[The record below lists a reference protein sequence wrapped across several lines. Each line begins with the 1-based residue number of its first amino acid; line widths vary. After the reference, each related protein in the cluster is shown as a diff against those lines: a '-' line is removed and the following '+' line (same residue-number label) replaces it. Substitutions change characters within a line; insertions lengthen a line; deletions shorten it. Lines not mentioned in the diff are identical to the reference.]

1 MENSKYFY
9 IWIGLSALLIAGSA
23 AAFSVYGLAKLFSGA
38 FLSVVVMAGSLELGK
53 LVTASFLYRYWNMIN
68 WFQKVYMTIATIV
81 LIFITSAG
89 IFGYLSNAYQGAT
102 LEFEKQSTEL
112 LTIEERIEQLDED
125 KVFLKEEL
133 EQAISEL
140 PDNYITAK
148 RKLREEYNP
157 QITQLNQE
165 LLEYKTRRADLEIE
179 LVSTGVDVGPA
190 IYLART
196 FGTDI
201 DTVVKFFIFILIFV
215 FDPLAV
221 MLVIAYNQALM
232 DRTTRD
238 EDEAPAGGSITEKD
252 ASAKSQDEHWKDI
265 YSQDTL
271 IDKEPSG
278 WAALQDIEEKELE
291 DEMNERMDIIGQN
304 GNDGLHYDIEPD
316 DNNHSTPIPDPAV
329 LGDIGEEEELN
340 PQPTAKGGIRIK

>member
-1 MENSKYFY
+1 
-9 IWIGLSALLIAGSA
+9 
-23 AAFSVYGLAKLFSGA
+23 
-38 FLSVVVMAGSLELGK
+38 
-53 LVTASFLYRYWNMIN
+53 
-68 WFQKVYMTIATIV
+68 

-112 LTIEERIEQLDED
+112 IAVEERIEQLEED
-125 KVFLKEEL
+125 KIFLKEEL
-133 EQAISEL
+133 SVAISEL

-148 RKLREEYNP
+148 RKLREQYNP
-157 QITQLNQE
+157 QILMVNE
-165 LLEYKTRRADLEIE
+165 EILDYKKTRADLEIQ

-232 DRTTRD
+232 ERKKD
-238 EDEAPAGGSITEKD
+238 EPVTIS
-252 ASAKSQDEHWKDI
+252 
-265 YSQDTL
+265 
-271 IDKEPSG
+271 EPMG
-278 WAALQDIEEKELE
+278 FTALQEEEFVE
-291 DEMNERMDIIGQN
+291 DNERMDIIGQN
-304 GNDGLHYDIEPD
+304 GNDGLHYDDVEPD
-316 DNNHSTPIPDPAV
+316 DNNNP
-329 LGDIGEEEELN
+329 N
-340 PQPTAKGGIRIK
+340 PQPSARGGVKIQ

>member
-1 MENSKYFY
+1 MENSKYFIY
-9 IWIGLSALLIAGSA
+9 WIGLSALLIAGSA

-38 FLSVVVMAGSLELGK
+38 FLSVVIMAGSLELGK

-112 LTIEERIEQLDED
+112 LTIEERIDQLEED

-133 EQAISEL
+133 SIAVSEL

-148 RKLREEYNP
+148 RKLREDYNP
-157 QITQLNQE
+157 QILQINNE
-165 LLEYKTRRADLEIE
+165 LLEYKKTRADLEIG

-221 MLVIAYNQALM
+221 MLVIAYNQALI
-232 DRTTRD
+232 DRQKNFQD
-238 EDEAPAGGSITEKD
+238 VESINIES
-252 ASAKSQDEHWKDI
+252 ASEQMGF
-265 YSQDTL
+265 T
-271 IDKEPSG
+271 
-278 WAALQDIEEKELE
+278 ALQEMEE
-291 DEMNERMDIIGQN
+291 DNERMDIIGQN
-304 GNDGLHYDIEPD
+304 GNDGLHYEDVEP
-316 DNNHSTPIPDPAV
+316 NEPLEENDPQ
-329 LGDIGEEEELN
+329 EKKFN
-340 PQPTAKGGIRIK
+340 TAPSRRGGVKIQ

>member
-1 MENSKYFY
+1 MENSKYFIY
-9 IWIGLSALLIAGSA
+9 WIGLSALLIAGSA

-133 EQAISEL
+133 EQAIGEL

-232 DRTTRD
+232 DRKKD
-238 EDEAPAGGSITEKD
+238 EPEVESINIES
-252 ASAKSQDEHWKDI
+252 ASEQMGF
-265 YSQDTL
+265 T
-271 IDKEPSG
+271 
-278 WAALQDIEEKELE
+278 ALQEMEE
-291 DEMNERMDIIGQN
+291 DNERMDIIGQN
-304 GNDGLHYDIEPD
+304 GNDGLHYEDVEPNEPLEEND
-316 DNNHSTPIPDPAV
+316 PQRPI
-329 LGDIGEEEELN
+329 L
-340 PQPTAKGGIRIK
+340 KGGVKIQW

>member
-1 MENSKYFY
+1 MEQSKYFY
-9 IWIGLSALLIAGSA
+9 IWIGISALLIAGSA

-38 FLSVVVMAGSLELGK
+38 FLSVVIMASSLELGK

-68 WFQKVYMTIATIV
+68 WFQKVYMSFATLV
-81 LIFITSAG
+81 LIGITSAG

-112 LTIEERIEQLDED
+112 FTIEERIEQLEED

-133 EQAISEL
+133 SVAISEL

-148 RKLREEYNP
+148 RKLREDYNP
-157 QITQLNQE
+157 QITQVNQE
-165 LLEYKTRRADLEIE
+165 ILEFKTRRADLEIQ

-221 MLVIAYNQALM
+221 MLVVAYNQALM
-232 DRTTRD
+232 IRNEKNIPGPPETFRGKERTQ
-238 EDEAPAGGSITEKD
+238 EEN
-252 ASAKSQDEHWKDI
+252 WKDI
-265 YSQDTL
+265 YSQPVL
-271 IDKEPSG
+271 FDKEPSG
-278 WAALQDIEEKELE
+278 FTALVE
-291 DEMNERMDIIGQN
+291 DEERMDIIGQN
-304 GNDGLHYDIEPD
+304 GNDGLHYDTTDQDLIAEVDWIAESEPRD
-316 DNNHSTPIPDPAV
+316 ENDP
-329 LGDIGEEEELN
+329 N
-340 PQPTAKGGIRIK
+340 PQPTAKGGVRIK

>member
-38 FLSVVVMAGSLELGK
+38 FLSVVIMAGSLELGK

-81 LIFITSAG
+81 LVFITSAG

-148 RKLREEYNP
+148 RNLREEYNP
-157 QITQLNQE
+157 QITQINQE
-165 LLEYKTRRADLEIE
+165 LLEYKTKRADSEIQ

-221 MLVIAYNQALM
+221 MLVIAYNQALLQNK
-232 DRTTRD
+232 
-238 EDEAPAGGSITEKD
+238 PKEKT
-252 ASAKSQDEHWKDI
+252 QNEHWKDI
-265 YSQDTL
+265 YSQPTFTD
-271 IDKEPSG
+271 DEDFSV
-278 WAALQDIEEKELE
+278 EEEIMLE
-291 DEMNERMDIIGQN
+291 EDNERMDIIGQN
-304 GNDGLHYDIEPD
+304 GNDGLHYDLEEDEKPKK
-316 DNNHSTPIPDPAV
+316 V
-329 LGDIGEEEELN
+329 LGRGAFTRN
-340 PQPTAKGGIRIK
+340 KN

>member
-38 FLSVVVMAGSLELGK
+38 FLSVVIMAGSLELGK
-53 LVTASFLYRYWNMIN
+53 LVTASFLYRYWNVIN
-68 WFQKVYMTIATIV
+68 YFQKVYMTIATLV

-112 LTIEERIEQLDED
+112 LTIEERIDQLEED

-133 EQAISEL
+133 EVAISEL

-148 RKLREEYNP
+148 RKLREDYNP
-157 QITQLNQE
+157 QILQINNE
-165 LLEYKTRRADLEIE
+165 LLEYKRTRADLEIA

-232 DRTTRD
+232 DRTQKITHS
-238 EDEAPAGGSITEKD
+238 PLAGSKKPWWKFWEMY
-252 ASAKSQDEHWKDI
+252 QDEKPK
-265 YSQDTL
+265 L
-271 IDKEPSG
+271 V
-278 WAALQDIEEKELE
+278 E
-291 DEMNERMDIIGQN
+291 DNERMDIIGQN
-304 GNDGLHYDIEPD
+304 GNDGLHYDDVEPD
-316 DNNHSTPIPDPAV
+316 DNNNPNPPEPIKAKP
-329 LGDIGEEEELN
+329 
-340 PQPTAKGGIRIK
+340 PTAKGGVRIK

>member
-1 MENSKYFY
+1 MENSKYFIY
-9 IWIGLSALLIAGSA
+9 WIGLSALLIAGSA

-38 FLSVVVMAGSLELGK
+38 FISVVIMAGALELGK

-81 LIFITSAG
+81 LVFITSAG

-112 LTIEERIEQLDED
+112 IAVEERIEQLED
-125 KVFLKEEL
+125 DKIFLKEEL
-133 EQAISEL
+133 SVAISEL

-148 RKLREEYNP
+148 RKLREDYNP
-157 QITQLNQE
+157 QILSVNEEILN
-165 LLEYKTRRADLEIE
+165 YKKTRADLEIQ

-221 MLVIAYNQALM
+221 MLVIAYNQALI
-232 DRTTRD
+232 DRTTRK
-238 EDEAPAGGSITEKD
+238 EDNVPAGGSINIES
-252 ASAKSQDEHWKDI
+252 ASANNPNPYGDDDYATPIVEDDEDF
-265 YSQDTL
+265 SV
-271 IDKEPSG
+271 EEEM
-278 WAALQDIEEKELE
+278 IEE
-291 DEMNERMDIIGQN
+291 DDERMDIIGQN
-304 GNDGLHYDIEPD
+304 GNDGLHYDNIEPSD
-316 DNNHSTPIPDPAV
+316 DNNPNPQI
-329 LGDIGEEEELN
+329 LN
-340 PQPTAKGGIRIK
+340 PQPTARGGVRIK

>member
-1 MENSKYFY
+1 MENSKYFIY
-9 IWIGLSALLIAGSA
+9 WIGLSALLIAGSA

-38 FLSVVVMAGSLELGK
+38 FISVVIMAGALELGK

-68 WFQKVYMTIATIV
+68 WFQKLYMTIATIV
-81 LIFITSAG
+81 LVFITSAG

-148 RKLREEYNP
+148 RNLREEYNP
-157 QITQLNQE
+157 QITQINQE

-221 MLVIAYNQALM
+221 MLVIAYNQALLQNKPKK
-232 DRTTRD
+232 T
-238 EDEAPAGGSITEKD
+238 
-252 ASAKSQDEHWKDI
+252 QDEHWKDI

-271 IDKEPSG
+271 I
-278 WAALQDIEEKELE
+278 EE
-291 DEMNERMDIIGQN
+291 DNERMDIIGQN
-304 GNDGLHYDIEPD
+304 GNDGLHYDLE
-316 DNNHSTPIPDPAV
+316 DN
-329 LGDIGEEEELN
+329 EKKEKN
-340 PQPTAKGGIRIK
+340 PPGRGFYRP

>member
-1 MENSKYFY
+1 MENSKYFIY
-9 IWIGLSALLIAGSA
+9 WIGLSALLIAGSA

-38 FLSVVVMAGSLELGK
+38 FISVVIMAGALELGK

-68 WFQKVYMTIATIV
+68 WFQKLYMTIATIV
-81 LIFITSAG
+81 LVFITSAG

-148 RKLREEYNP
+148 RNLREEYNP
-157 QITQLNQE
+157 QITQINQE

-221 MLVIAYNQALM
+221 MLVIAYNQALLQNK
-232 DRTTRD
+232 
-238 EDEAPAGGSITEKD
+238 PKEKT
-252 ASAKSQDEHWKDI
+252 QDEHWKDI
-265 YSQDTL
+265 YSQPTFTD
-271 IDKEPSG
+271 
-278 WAALQDIEEKELE
+278 EEDFSVEEEIMLE
-291 DEMNERMDIIGQN
+291 EDNERMDIIGQN
-304 GNDGLHYDIEPD
+304 GNDGLHYDLEEDEKPKKIIGKGAI
-316 DNNHSTPIPDPAV
+316 TPP
-329 LGDIGEEEELN
+329 GN
-340 PQPTAKGGIRIK
+340 

>member
-1 MENSKYFY
+1 MENSKYFIY
-9 IWIGLSALLIAGSA
+9 WIGLSALLIAGSA

-38 FLSVVVMAGSLELGK
+38 FLSVVIMAGSLELGK

-112 LTIEERIEQLDED
+112 LTIEERIDQLEED
-125 KVFLKEEL
+125 KIFLKEEL
-133 EQAISEL
+133 EVAISEL

-148 RKLREEYNP
+148 RKLREDYNP
-157 QITQLNQE
+157 QILQINNE
-165 LLEYKTRRADLEIE
+165 LLEYKKTRADLEIG

-221 MLVIAYNQALM
+221 MLVIAYNQALI
-232 DRTTRD
+232 DKTKRNTD
-238 EDEAPAGGSITEKD
+238 EPAEVASIIKKD
-252 ASAKSQDEHWKDI
+252 ASAKTQDEHWKDI

-271 IDKEPSG
+271 I
-278 WAALQDIEEKELE
+278 E
-291 DEMNERMDIIGQN
+291 DNERMDIIGQN
-304 GNDGLHYDIEPD
+304 GNDGLHYDVEPNEPREEND
-316 DNNHSTPIPDPAV
+316 PTPFDNDS
-329 LGDIGEEEELN
+329 L
-340 PQPTAKGGIRIK
+340 PTQRGGVKIR

>member
-53 LVTASFLYRYWNMIN
+53 LVTASFLYRYWKVIN

-81 LIFITSAG
+81 LVFITSAG

-112 LTIEERIEQLDED
+112 IAVEERIEQLEED
-125 KVFLKEEL
+125 KIFLKEEL
-133 EQAISEL
+133 SVAISEL

-148 RKLREEYNP
+148 RKLREQYNP
-157 QITQLNQE
+157 QILMVNE
-165 LLEYKTRRADLEIE
+165 EILDYKKTRADLEIQ

-221 MLVIAYNQALM
+221 MLVIAYNQALI
-232 DRTTRD
+232 DRGKVKL
-238 EDEAPAGGSITEKD
+238 ANKSANNKPA
-252 ASAKSQDEHWKDI
+252 SQNDNWKDI

-271 IDKEPSG
+271 I
-278 WAALQDIEEKELE
+278 EE
-291 DEMNERMDIIGQN
+291 DNERMDIIGQN
-304 GNDGLHYDIEPD
+304 GNDGLHYDVEPD
-316 DNNHSTPIPDPAV
+316 VEPREENDPEPYNPD
-329 LGDIGEEEELN
+329 LT
-340 PQPTAKGGIRIK
+340 PTAKGGVKTK

>member
-1 MENSKYFY
+1 MENSKYFIY
-9 IWIGLSALLIAGSA
+9 WIGLSALLIAGSA

-38 FLSVVVMAGSLELGK
+38 FISVVIMAGSLELGK

-81 LIFITSAG
+81 LVFITSAG

-112 LTIEERIEQLDED
+112 LTIEERIDQLDED

-165 LLEYKTRRADLEIE
+165 LLEYKTRRADLEIG

-221 MLVIAYNQALM
+221 MLVIAYNQALI
-232 DRTTRD
+232 DRNKLS
-238 EDEAPAGGSITEKD
+238 GGPPRITNGG
-252 ASAKSQDEHWKDI
+252 ASAF
-265 YSQDTL
+265 
-271 IDKEPSG
+271 
-278 WAALQDIEEKELE
+278 EE
-291 DEMNERMDIIGQN
+291 DNERMDIIGQN
-304 GNDGLHYDIEPD
+304 GNDGLHYDIEEPD
-316 DNNHSTPIPDPAV
+316 VEPREENDP
-329 LGDIGEEEELN
+329 
-340 PQPTAKGGIRIK
+340 QRPTLKGGVKIN

>member
-9 IWIGLSALLIAGSA
+9 IWIGLAALLIAGSA

-53 LVTASFLYRYWNMIN
+53 LVTASFLYRYWNVIN
-68 WFQKVYMTIATIV
+68 YFQKVYMTIATIV

-112 LTIEERIEQLDED
+112 IAVEERIEQLEED
-125 KVFLKEEL
+125 KSFLKEEL
-133 EQAISEL
+133 EVAISEL

-148 RKLREEYNP
+148 RNLREQYNP
-157 QITQLNQE
+157 QIVRVNEEILD
-165 LLEYKTRRADLEIE
+165 YKKTRADLEIA

-232 DRTTRD
+232 DRQKNLQ
-238 EDEAPAGGSITEKD
+238 AN
-252 ASAKSQDEHWKDI
+252 ASA
-265 YSQDTL
+265 
-271 IDKEPSG
+271 
-278 WAALQDIEEKELE
+278 IEEN
-291 DEMNERMDIIGQN
+291 NERMDIIGQN
-304 GNDGLHYDIEPD
+304 GNDGLHYDVSDQDLID
-316 DNNHSTPIPDPAV
+316 DDDFEV
-329 LGDIGEEEELN
+329 EEEILN
-340 PQPTAKGGIRIK
+340 EPEVEPREENDPTPKKLKPPSSRSGIRIG

>member
-1 MENSKYFY
+1 MENSKYFIY
-9 IWIGLSALLIAGSA
+9 WIGLSALLIAGSA

-81 LIFITSAG
+81 LVFITSAG

-112 LTIEERIEQLDED
+112 IAVEERIEQLEED

-133 EQAISEL
+133 SVAISEL

-148 RKLREEYNP
+148 RKLREDYNP
-157 QITQLNQE
+157 QILMVNE
-165 LLEYKTRRADLEIE
+165 EILDYKKTRADLEIQ

-232 DRTTRD
+232 DRKKD
-238 EDEAPAGGSITEKD
+238 EPEVESINIES
-252 ASAKSQDEHWKDI
+252 ASEQMGF
-265 YSQDTL
+265 T
-271 IDKEPSG
+271 
-278 WAALQDIEEKELE
+278 ALQEMEE
-291 DEMNERMDIIGQN
+291 DNERMDIIGQN
-304 GNDGLHYDIEPD
+304 GNDGLHYEDVEP
-316 DNNHSTPIPDPAV
+316 NEPLEENDPGRPP
-329 LGDIGEEEELN
+329 LR
-340 PQPTAKGGIRIK
+340 GGIKIQW

>member
-9 IWIGLSALLIAGSA
+9 IWIGLSALFIAGSA

-38 FLSVVVMAGSLELGK
+38 FLSVVIMASALELGK

-112 LTIEERIEQLDED
+112 LTIEERIEQLEED
-125 KVFLKEEL
+125 KFFLKEEL
-133 EQAISEL
+133 EVAISEL

-148 RKLREEYNP
+148 RKLREDYNP
-157 QITQLNQE
+157 QILQINNE
-165 LLEYKTRRADLEIE
+165 LLEYKKTRADLEIA

-232 DRTTRD
+232 DRNTKK
-238 EDEAPAGGSITEKD
+238 ESIENTQHD
-252 ASAKSQDEHWKDI
+252 NWKDI
-265 YSQDTL
+265 YSQPTL
-271 IDKEPSG
+271 I
-278 WAALQDIEEKELE
+278 E
-291 DEMNERMDIIGQN
+291 DNERMDIIGQN
-304 GNDGLHYDIEPD
+304 GNDGLHYDIEPEVEPREEND
-316 DNNHSTPIPDPAV
+316 PRPFDNDS
-329 LGDIGEEEELN
+329 L
-340 PQPTAKGGIRIK
+340 PTNKGGVKIR

>member
-9 IWIGLSALLIAGSA
+9 IWIGLSALFIAGSA

-53 LVTASFLYRYWNMIN
+53 LVTASFLYRYWNVIN
-68 WFQKVYMTIATIV
+68 YFQKVYMTIATIV

-221 MLVIAYNQALM
+221 MLVIAYNQALI
-232 DRTTRD
+232 DRNKTIQGP
-238 EDEAPAGGSITEKD
+238 ESITKKD
-252 ASAKSQDEHWKDI
+252 ASAKTQDEHWRDI

-271 IDKEPSG
+271 I
-278 WAALQDIEEKELE
+278 E
-291 DEMNERMDIIGQN
+291 DEERMDIIGQN
-304 GNDGLHYDIEPD
+304 GNDGLHYEETPNPYGD
-316 DNNHSTPIPDPAV
+316 DEYATPMAIPDPAV
-329 LGDIGEEEELN
+329 LGDMGEEEELN

>member
-38 FLSVVVMAGSLELGK
+38 FLSVVIMAGSLELGK
-53 LVTASFLYRYWNMIN
+53 LVTASFLYRYWKVIN

-112 LTIEERIEQLDED
+112 IAVEERIEQLEED
-125 KVFLKEEL
+125 KFFLKEEL
-133 EQAISEL
+133 SIAVSEL

-148 RKLREEYNP
+148 RKLREDYNP
-157 QITQLNQE
+157 QITQVNQE
-165 LLEYKTRRADLEIE
+165 ILEFKTRRADLEIQ

-232 DRTTRD
+232 IRD
-238 EDEAPAGGSITEKD
+238 KEKEVIEGHPEI
-252 ASAKSQDEHWKDI
+252 SPEGKEKTQTEHWKDV
-265 YSQDTL
+265 YSEPTGFQAL
-271 IDKEPSG
+271 I
-278 WAALQDIEEKELE
+278 E
-291 DEMNERMDIIGQN
+291 DEERMDIIGQN
-304 GNDGLHYDIEPD
+304 GNDGLHYEEADIPNEPLEE
-316 DNNHSTPIPDPAV
+316 NDPKPKKF
-329 LGDIGEEEELN
+329 N
-340 PQPTAKGGIRIK
+340 TAPSKRGGVKIQ

>member
-1 MENSKYFY
+1 MENSKYFH
-9 IWIGLSALLIAGSA
+9 IWLGLSALLIAGSA

-68 WFQKVYMTIATIV
+68 WFQKVYMTLATIV
-81 LIFITSAG
+81 LVFITSAG

-112 LTIEERIEQLDED
+112 IAVEERIEQLEED

-133 EQAISEL
+133 SVAISEL

-148 RKLREEYNP
+148 RKLREDYNP
-157 QITQLNQE
+157 QITQVNQE
-165 LLEYKTRRADLEIE
+165 ILEFKTRRADLEIQ

-221 MLVIAYNQALM
+221 MLVIAFNQALIL
-232 DRTTRD
+232 REVENSGR
-238 EDEAPAGGSITEKD
+238 D
-252 ASAKSQDEHWKDI
+252 ASPVKSRRKSWWEMYNETKGKILQRENIDVVPQDDGEVNIIK
-265 YSQDTL
+265 
-271 IDKEPSG
+271 
-278 WAALQDIEEKELE
+278 EKEKKGII
-291 DEMNERMDIIGQN
+291 ERFIG
-304 GNDGLHYDIEPD
+304 
-316 DNNHSTPIPDPAV
+316 
-329 LGDIGEEEELN
+329 
-340 PQPTAKGGIRIK
+340 KGGVKIR

>member
-1 MENSKYFY
+1 MEDSKYFY

-38 FLSVVVMAGSLELGK
+38 FLSVVIMAGSLELGK

-81 LIFITSAG
+81 LVFITSAG

-148 RKLREEYNP
+148 RNLREEYNP
-157 QITQLNQE
+157 QITQINQE
-165 LLEYKTRRADLEIE
+165 LLEYKTKRADLEIQ

-215 FDPLAV
+215 FAPLAV
-221 MLVIAYNQALM
+221 MLVIAYNQALLQNK
-232 DRTTRD
+232 
-238 EDEAPAGGSITEKD
+238 PKEKT
-252 ASAKSQDEHWKDI
+252 QNEHWKDI
-265 YSQDTL
+265 YSQPTFTD
-271 IDKEPSG
+271 DEDFSV
-278 WAALQDIEEKELE
+278 EEEIMLE
-291 DEMNERMDIIGQN
+291 EDNERMDIIGQN
-304 GNDGLHYDIEPD
+304 GNDGLHYDLEEDEKPKK
-316 DNNHSTPIPDPAV
+316 V
-329 LGDIGEEEELN
+329 LGRGAFTRN
-340 PQPTAKGGIRIK
+340 KN

>member
-68 WFQKVYMTIATIV
+68 WFQKVYMTIATLV

-112 LTIEERIEQLDED
+112 LTIEERIDQLDED

-165 LLEYKTRRADLEIE
+165 LLEYKTRRADLEIG

-221 MLVIAYNQALM
+221 MLVIAYNQALI
-232 DRTTRD
+232 DRNKLS
-238 EDEAPAGGSITEKD
+238 GGPPRITNGG
-252 ASAKSQDEHWKDI
+252 ASAF
-265 YSQDTL
+265 
-271 IDKEPSG
+271 
-278 WAALQDIEEKELE
+278 EE
-291 DEMNERMDIIGQN
+291 DNERMDIIGQN
-304 GNDGLHYDIEPD
+304 GNDGLHYDIEEPD
-316 DNNHSTPIPDPAV
+316 VEPREENDP
-329 LGDIGEEEELN
+329 
-340 PQPTAKGGIRIK
+340 QRPTLKGGVKIN

>member
-1 MENSKYFY
+1 MEKSKYFY

-38 FLSVVVMAGSLELGK
+38 FLSVVIMAGSLELGK

-81 LIFITSAG
+81 LVFITSAG

-112 LTIEERIEQLDED
+112 IAVEERIEQLEED

-133 EQAISEL
+133 SVAISEL

-148 RKLREEYNP
+148 RKLREDYNP
-157 QITQLNQE
+157 QILMVNE
-165 LLEYKTRRADLEIE
+165 EILDYKKTRADLEIQ

-221 MLVIAYNQALM
+221 MLVIAYNQALI
-232 DRTTRD
+232 DRSKKPQTLPDT
-238 EDEAPAGGSITEKD
+238 PASPEGKVKTQE
-252 ASAKSQDEHWKDI
+252 EHWKDI
-265 YSQDTL
+265 YSEPTGFTAL
-271 IDKEPSG
+271 I
-278 WAALQDIEEKELE
+278 E
-291 DEMNERMDIIGQN
+291 DEERMDIIGQN
-304 GNDGLHYDIEPD
+304 GNDGLHYDEEPNEPLD
-316 DNNHSTPIPDPAV
+316 EN
-329 LGDIGEEEELN
+329 N
-340 PQPTAKGGIRIK
+340 PQPTARGGIRTK

>member
-1 MENSKYFY
+1 MENSKYFIY
-9 IWIGLSALLIAGSA
+9 WIGLSALLIAGSA

-38 FLSVVVMAGSLELGK
+38 FISVVIMAGALELGK

-68 WFQKVYMTIATIV
+68 WFQKLYMTIATIV
-81 LIFITSAG
+81 LVFITSAG

-125 KVFLKEEL
+125 KDFLKEEL
-133 EQAISEL
+133 EVAISEL

-148 RKLREEYNP
+148 RNLREEYNP
-157 QITQLNQE
+157 QITQINQE

-221 MLVIAYNQALM
+221 MLVIAYNQALLQNKPKK
-232 DRTTRD
+232 T
-238 EDEAPAGGSITEKD
+238 
-252 ASAKSQDEHWKDI
+252 QDEHWKDI

-271 IDKEPSG
+271 M
-278 WAALQDIEEKELE
+278 E
-291 DEMNERMDIIGQN
+291 DNERMDIIGQN
-304 GNDGLHYDIEPD
+304 GNDGLHYDLEEDEKPEK
-316 DNNHSTPIPDPAV
+316 V
-329 LGDIGEEEELN
+329 LG
-340 PQPTAKGGIRIK
+340 KGYYRP